1 MKDTLKS
8 LGIEITNSNDGLL
21 TTLLI
26 INNPDGSPRWI
37 CNANSKKALFLKFYS
52 IGTFKSML
60 FALMIRMVFL
70 FRLQK
75 LVFKT
80 KKLHLRNNI
89 FNKTVVDFSNINWAI
104 FTGTVGPNNKIIAYE
119 EDNGKGKFYK
129 VAYSSIGLSL
139 IKNEEFIINKLRFIA
154 PENFVIP
161 KCKREVN
168 NVLELEDLSS
178 FGDRNLVFSK
188 THELV
193 LSEIYKKSKEELR
206 IDLLPVIH
214 TTENKLKDLE
224 RVKDKRIPIGMLKKL
239 RKIYNAIDS
248 RTISVAI
255 AHRDFTPWNIYST
268 NEKLAIYDW
277 ELAQTLIPV
286 GFDAFHFIVQQ
297 NILVNKSSW
306 KEINQEIKDKIT
318 PELFTKWTNEGNRID
333 EYLQLYLL
341 INTVSY
347 LHIYARQLKW
357 HAQVYW
363 QLDTWNH
370 AISES
375 LKSQQLHRPMII
387 ADVFDYMQHRDY
399 AAIKFPNGSPENL
412 SEYSDIDLCI
422 KKEDLSGVLKYL
434 KQHPLSLQTHI
445 IKKSFM
451 ASVQIFLKNKSLL
464 SIDLVW
470 GFKRKSI
477 TMLDANKVIENAYVN
492 EYHIKQM
499 ELLDM
504 VRYIGLFH
512 GLNDTKIP
520 SKFKAYQQVLKEE
533 NVALDEIL
541 YCNFIDN
548 TIRKRELV
556 KCLNRKPENSLVN
569 RTLSTFNYYLDTVKQ
584 LMFSKGLIITFSGV
598 DGAGKSTVIKN
609 VAHEIEKKL
618 RKPVK
623 ILRHRPSVLPILSA
637 WTKGKIKAEQDS
649 INSLPRQGTNKSFF
663 SSLLRFSY
671 YFSDYVLGQFYVYF
685 KYTLRGHI
693 VLYDRYYFDFIND
706 SKRSNIQLPK
716 QIIKAG
722 YTFLLKPDLNFFL
735 YADSDTILKR
745 KKELDSKTIT
755 VLNEEYLELFGTL
768 KDSKRGHYTAINNIE
783 LVDTLTLIMYD
794 TITKVA

>member
-1 MKDTLKS
+1 MKNTFKS
-8 LGIEITNSNDGLL
+8 LGIEITDSNDGLL

-26 INNPDGSPRWI
+26 INNPDGTPRWI

-52 IGTFKSML
+52 IGKFKSML

-80 KKLHLRNNI
+80 KKLYLRNNI
-89 FNKTVVDFSNINWAI
+89 FNKTVIDFSDINWAI

-119 EDNGKGKFYK
+119 ENNGKGKFYK
-129 VAYSSIGLSL
+129 VAYSPIGLSL
-139 IKNEEFIINKLRFIA
+139 IKNEEFIINKLGFIA
-154 PENFVIP
+154 PEKFVIP

-178 FGDRNLVFSK
+178 FGGRNLVFSK

-214 TTENKLKDLE
+214 ATEKKLIDLE

-239 RKIYNAIDS
+239 RKIYNTIDS
-248 RTISVAI
+248 RTISVAV
-255 AHRDFTPWNIYST
+255 AHGDFTPWNIYA
-268 NEKLAIYDW
+268 NDEKLAIYDW
-277 ELAQTLIPV
+277 ELAQNLIPV
-286 GFDAFHFIVQQ
+286 GFDAFHFIIQQ
-297 NILVNKSSW
+297 NILVNRSSW
-306 KEINQEIKDKIT
+306 KEISQEIKSKIT
-318 PELFTKWTNEGNRID
+318 PELFTKWTNESSKVD

-357 HAQVYW
+357 HEQVYW
-363 QLDTWNH
+363 QLDTWNT
-370 AISES
+370 AISDS
-375 LKSQQLHRPMII
+375 LRDQQLHRPMII
-387 ADVFDYMQHRDY
+387 ADIFDYLQHREY

-422 KKEDLSGVLKYL
+422 KKEDLSGILKYL
-434 KQHPLSLQTHI
+434 KQHPLSLQTHV

-451 ASVQIFLKNKSLL
+451 ASVQIFLKNKTLL

-470 GFKRKSI
+470 SFKRKSI
-477 TMLDANKVIENAYVN
+477 TMLDANQVIENAYVN
-492 EYHIKQM
+492 KYHLKQM

-504 VRYIGLFH
+504 VRYIGLFY
-512 GLNDTKIP
+512 GLNDTIIP
-520 SKFKAYQQVLKEE
+520 SKFKAYQQILE
-533 NVALDEIL
+533 NGKVPLDEVL
-541 YCNFIDN
+541 YCNYIDN
-548 TIRKRELV
+548 TIRKKELV
-556 KCLNRKPENSLVN
+556 KCLSSKPENSLVN
-569 RTLSTFNYYLDTVKQ
+569 RTLSAFNYYMDTVKQ
-584 LMFSKGLIITFSGV
+584 LVFSKGLVITFSGV
-598 DGAGKSTVIKN
+598 DGAGKSTVIEN
-609 VAHEIEKKL
+609 VKYEIEKRL

-623 ILRHRPSVLPILSA
+623 ILRHRPSLLPILSA
-637 WTKGKIKAEQDS
+637 WVKGKVKAEQDAA
-649 INSLPRQGTNKSFF
+649 NRLPRKGTNKNFISSF
-663 SSLLRFSY
+663 LRFSY
-671 YFSDYVLGQFYVYF
+671 YYTDYLFGQFYVYF
-685 KYTLRGHI
+685 RYTCRGHV

-722 YTFLLKPDLNFFL
+722 YHLLLKPDLNFFL
-735 YADSDTILKR
+735 YADSEVILKR
-745 KKELDSKTIT
+745 KKELDAKTIS
-755 VLNEEYLELFGTL
+755 VLNEEYLDLFDTL
-768 KDSKRGHYTAINNIE
+768 RNSKKGHYTAINNIE
-783 LVDTLTLIMYD
+783 LTDTLNLIMYD